1 MASGSWFVIR
11 RDGFFVPSIYDEPKR
26 GLVAIRQAL
35 ESGDRIYCNCVLC
48 VDVDADGTV
57 DEFNLAAVEGMV
69 HDEAGNSDDGCY
81 SIELR
86 EGEQA
91 VEAAEDIGPYADAEV
106 QSDEVRR

>member
-1 MASGSWFVIR
+1 M
-11 RDGFFVPSIYDEPKR
+11 
-26 GLVAIRQAL
+26 
-35 ESGDRIYCNCVLC
+35 LC
-48 VDVDADGTV
+48 VDVDADGPV
-57 DEFNLAAVEGMV
+57 DEIDLAAVEGMV

>member
-1 MASGSWFVIR
+1 
-11 RDGFFVPSIYDEPKR
+11 
-26 GLVAIRQAL
+26 
-35 ESGDRIYCNCVLC
+35 
-48 VDVDADGTV
+48 
-57 DEFNLAAVEGMV
+57 MV